1 MHDPKLDTLLNEAQ
15 GSTNLSTRCGF
26 YDQAAAYIAKNYYG
40 PFYFTFSPANISV
53 HGVTGPGLTTP
64 LASVAVVPTIP
75 WEDVYYNPS
84 GS

>member
-1 MHDPKLDTLLNEAQ
+1 VHDPKLDTLLNEAQ

-26 YDQAAAYIAKNYYG
+26 YDQAAEYIAKNYYG

-53 HGVTGPGLTTP
+53 HGVSGPGLTTP

-75 WEDVYYNPS
+75 WEDVSYNAS

>member
-1 MHDPKLDTLLNEAQ
+1 
-15 GSTNLSTRCGF
+15 
-26 YDQAAAYIAKNYYG
+26 
-40 PFYFTFSPANISV
+40 V
-53 HGVTGPGLTTP
+53 HGVSGPGLTTP